1 MATSTISL
9 PTAFAAGLISF
20 LSPCVL
26 PLVPGYLSYLSG
38 VGSDH
43 LRSGD
48 AHTRRQVL
56 LSACG
61 FVLGFSIV
69 FIVLGATAT
78 VLGQSLN
85 ENLPWLTQAAGA
97 LIIVFG
103 LHTMGVFRIPAL
115 YAEKRFQ
122 LDKRP
127 TGLLGAV
134 LVGLAFAFG
143 WTPCIGPIL
152 AGILTYAAQ
161 EDTLQ
166 QGILLLTVY
175 SAGLGVPFLL
185 TAIAING
192 ALGFLDRI
200 KRHMVWVERASGV
213 LLIGVGVL
221 IFTQNLSWMANAL
234 QATPFGKTLIQV
246 ESGLD
251 GR

>member
-1 MATSTISL
+1 MASAVSL
-9 PTAFAAGLISF
+9 PTAFAAGIISF

-38 VGSDH
+38 VGSDR
-43 LRSGD
+43 LRAGD
-48 AHTRRQVL
+48 AGTRRQVFL
-56 LSACG
+56 NACG
-61 FVLGFSIV
+61 FVLGFSLV
-69 FIVLGATAT
+69 FVLLGATAT
-78 VLGQSLN
+78 AMGQTLN
-85 ENLPWLTQAAGA
+85 DNLPWLTQAAGV

-103 LHTMGVFRIPAL
+103 LHTMGVLRIPAL

-122 LDKRP
+122 LDRRP
-127 TGLLGAV
+127 TGLFGAM

-185 TAIAING
+185 TALAVNA
-192 ALGFLDRI
+192 ALGFLDHV

-213 LLIGVGVL
+213 LLIAVGVL
-221 IFTQNLSWMANAL
+221 IFTQNLSWLANGL
-234 QATPFGKTLIQV
+234 QATPFGKALLKV
-246 ESGLD
+246 ETRLEQ
-251 GR
+251 R